1 MRMNIS
7 HDALEDLQEIINE
20 LAEKAYPRTDTQK
33 LCQYMFRN
41 PLQAIG
47 PALWLVGRWS
57 QMQCFKYKH

>member
-1 MRMNIS
+1 MKMNMS
-7 HDALEDLQEIINE
+7 DEAWEGLQKTINE
-20 LAEKAYPRTDTQK
+20 LAEKAYPRSETQK
-33 LCQYMFRN
+33 LCQYMFRH